1 MGENSANQVQ
11 KNAFAVRMRA
21 FSYCLNRS
29 RFSIVVLAIGLG
41 LLLSDQGQDLL
52 VGVGDDG
59 KIWQVLLA
67 ATAWAFSIWGWCRLL
82 LDISFSEPPS
92 CTDCYNFWR
101 KWMPRLLGSLAFVV
115 LAFAA
120 FSAEQYTLM
129 GYTIVALIGFNVFVA
144 LRRKA
149 QRKTAEVLG
158 RFNYNFAKATSAR
171 LDIKEI
177 DIEKQPPYTSFVE
190 ALGVS
195 SKGELFMPTR
205 WKLWRTALAMLLF
218 AAFAVLAIWGNLDP
232 VSQGSCFGAL
242 ILFFIWG
249 ATWLPVGSLM
259 SYAADKKG
267 LPLLTLLLLV
277 ALISSLW
284 NDNHEI
290 RVAGNGAPVND
301 RPTVTQ
307 ALEAWATANKPS
319 YDKDTPFVVVATAG
333 GGIRAAYWTVTV
345 LGDLHEKSAQFAERN
360 FAISGVS
367 GGSVG
372 ATVYRAV
379 LEVQTQQIKESC
391 SKDGVMKCAQ
401 HILGHDFLGANT
413 SAMLYP
419 DLAQRFW
426 PFPWFPDR
434 AKALEQAWERAF
446 HEETGIDV
454 LNTTIGKLG
463 AKAGTP
469 MLFLN
474 ATWADN
480 GRRIVASNLRFG
492 PESDEQESFARSND
506 QLAVLGRDIRLST
519 AAHNSA
525 RFPMVSPP
533 GMWKQKDK
541 IAGRLQD
548 GGLFENYGAET
559 ALEILDLACK
569 KFSCDG
575 LDSEKKRIKPVVILI
590 SSDPHLLENLA
601 ESSTDYKPTHFGY
614 EVRSTFKT
622 YEKVRSGRA
631 AEEASRLEAWTKK
644 NGKGKFY
651 HFRMCKTEGAGQP
664 PLGWYLSE
672 SAKTTI
678 RSYLL
683 KTEGEKEVPECRK
696 GNQEEEK
703 QLIETL
709 KR

>member
-1 MGENSANQVQ
+1 
-11 KNAFAVRMRA
+11 MRA
-21 FSYCLNRS
+21 FSYCLNRG

-52 VGVGDDG
+52 IGDVEDG
-59 KIWQVLLA
+59 KIWQDLLA

-82 LDISFSEPPS
+82 LDIRYHEPPS
-92 CTDCYNFWR
+92 CTACYNYWR

-120 FSAEQYTLM
+120 FSAGQYALM
-129 GYTIVALIGFNVFVA
+129 GYTIGALIGFSIFVTG
-144 LRRKA
+144 RRRA
-149 QRKTAEVLG
+149 QHKVATALG
-158 RFNYNFAKATSAR
+158 RSNFNFTRAAAVR
-171 LDIKEI
+171 LEINDIG
-177 DIEKQPPYTSFVE
+177 IEDKPPYSSFVG

-195 SKGELFMPTR
+195 SPAQLFKPKH

-218 AAFAVLAIWGNLDP
+218 ASFLLLAAWGNLDP
-232 VSQGSCFGAL
+232 VSQGSYFGAL

-259 SYAADKKG
+259 SYAADKRG

-277 ALISSLW
+277 ALISSFC

-290 RVAGNGAPVND
+290 RKFENGVTVND
-301 RPTVTQ
+301 RPTVSQ
-307 ALEAWATANKPS
+307 ALENWATANKLS
-319 YDKDTPFVVVATAG
+319 AEQETPFVVVATAG
-333 GGIRAAYWTVTV
+333 GGIRAAYWTATV

-372 ATVYRAV
+372 ATVYRAL
-379 LEVQTQQIKESC
+379 LEVPAQQLKEPC
-391 SKDGVMKCAQ
+391 LQDGVMKCTQ
-401 HILGHDFLGANT
+401 RILGHDFLGPNT

-434 AKALEQAWERAF
+434 AKALEQGWERAF
-446 HEETGIDV
+446 YEETGIDV
-454 LNTTIGKLG
+454 LNTSIGKLG

-492 PESDEQESFARSND
+492 SEDEEERNTFARAKD
-506 QLAVLGRDIRLST
+506 QLVILERDIRMST

-559 ALEILDLACK
+559 AFEILDLACK
-569 KFSCDG
+569 KFSCNG
-575 LDSEKKRIKPVVILI
+575 ETPNGKQRIKPVVILI
-590 SSDPHLLENLA
+590 SSDPGLPPDLA
-601 ESSTDYKPTHFGY
+601 ESPTDYEPVRFGY

-631 AEEASRLEAWTKK
+631 AEEASRLEAWTR
-644 NGKGKFY
+644 NDNKGEFY

-664 PLGWYLSE
+664 PLGWYLSK
-672 SAKTTI
+672 SAQKTI
-678 RSYLL
+678 QSYLL
-683 KTEGEKEVPECRK
+683 DVEGTAPDCRK
-696 GNQEEEK
+696 VNQENESL
-703 QLIETL
+703 LIETL
-709 KR
+709 KL